1 MTKEIKRFCEE
12 FGIKE
17 SDVDWGQSQEDITEQ
32 IMDLFSNNNYDFLD
46 DFEDIVGYPF
56 IEYSI
61 VDECREAFI
70 NGYNDKKEEGYIWG
84 LYSEEIDCSGD
95 NNTIEGRSYWYW
107 FGYNDN
113 QAYGEGIL
121 ES

>member
-1 MTKEIKRFCEE
+1 M
-12 FGIKE
+12 
-17 SDVDWGQSQEDITEQ
+17 
-32 IMDLFSNNNYDFLD
+32 FSNNNYDFLD
-46 DFEDIVGYPF
+46 DFEDIVGYSF

-95 NNTIEGRSYWYW
+95 NNTIEGRGYWYW
-107 FGYNDN
+107 FGYNDDR
-113 QAYGEGIL
+113 AYGEGIL